1 VDNRGAVLGGLALSS
16 AALRNYAITLHA
28 ALAPTGV
35 YAGTLTIG
43 GLIERGDIYRAMTAD
58 PNVFGGA
65 TAGTLNPMNW
75 PTRRGSCT
83 RSEPTPRPS

>member
-1 VDNRGAVLGGLALSS
+1 VVV
-16 AALRNYAITLHA
+16 H
-28 ALAPTGV
+28 PTGV

-65 TAGTLNPMNW
+65 TAGTLNPDELAKTAW
-75 PTRRGSCT
+75 QLYKDRTDAEAIVST
-83 RSEPTPRPS
+83 FTS